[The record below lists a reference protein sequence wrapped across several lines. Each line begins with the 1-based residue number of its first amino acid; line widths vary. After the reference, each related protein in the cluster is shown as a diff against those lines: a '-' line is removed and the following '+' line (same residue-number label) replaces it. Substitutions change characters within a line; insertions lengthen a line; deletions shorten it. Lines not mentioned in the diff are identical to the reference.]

1 MPRKLQKTGDSHIE
15 DCGFIPGL
23 EHQQAFRIEARRPL
37 PIPVV
42 IAVPHA
48 GRAYSESLLGEMCNP
63 GLTCL
68 RLEDRHVDRIAVAV
82 ARQTGAALIVADAP
96 RAMIDLNRSL
106 DDIDWEMIAED
117 TSGDDIARIGRPEAG
132 GVRARGGLGLIPRR
146 LGGTGEIW
154 RKRLERAEL
163 DARITGIHRPYHAV
177 LSKLL
182 ASVAAH
188 WGEALLLDLHSM
200 PPLPVAP
207 GKKRAELVVGD
218 RFGGS
223 CSGSLISSAFDYL
236 AGEGIFAAYNR
247 PYAGGYVLD
256 RHGDPARGIH
266 AIQVEVCR
274 SLYLDHR
281 LAEPSSQLPAVADMI
296 CGLVK
301 MLADEIAARSRS
313 RSLPGGTLDIAAE

>member
-1 MPRKLQKTGDSHIE
+1 MPRKLQKIGDSRIV

-23 EHQQAFRIEARRPL
+23 EHQPAFRIEARRPL
-37 PIPVV
+37 PIPIV

-48 GRAYSESLLGEMCNP
+48 GRAYSESLLGEMRNP

-82 ARQTGAALIVADAP
+82 ARQTGAVLIVADAP

-106 DDIDWEMIAED
+106 DDIDWEMIAGD
-117 TSGDDIARIGRPEAG
+117 TPSDDTAKIG
-132 GVRARGGLGLIPRR
+132 GVRVRGGLGLVPRR

-154 RKRLERAEL
+154 RNPLERAAL
-163 DARITGIHRPYHAV
+163 DARIAGIHRPYHDA

-188 WGEALLLDLHSM
+188 WGETLLLDLHSM
-200 PPLPVAP
+200 PPLPVAA
-207 GKKRAELVVGD
+207 GRNRAELVVGD

-236 AGEGIFAAYNR
+236 AGEGVFAAYNR

-281 LAEPSSQLPAVADMI
+281 LAEPSPQLPAIADMI
-296 CGLVK
+296 SGLVK
-301 MLADEIAARSRS
+301 ILAEEIAARSRG
-313 RSLPGGTLDIAAE
+313 RSLPGGTMDIAAE

>member
-1 MPRKLQKTGDSHIE
+1 MPRKLQKTGDSHSV

-23 EHQQAFRIEARRPL
+23 EDQPAFRIQARGPI

-48 GRAYSESLLGEMCNP
+48 GRAYPESLLGEMRNP

-68 RLEDRHVDRIAVAV
+68 RLEDRHVDRIAIAV

-106 DDIDWEMIAED
+106 DDIDWEMIAGD
-117 TSGDDIARIGRPEAG
+117 TPQDDSAGIEVPRIG
-132 GVRARGGLGLIPRR
+132 GVRARGGLGLVPRR

-154 RKRLERAEL
+154 RECLERASL
-163 DARITGIHRPYHAV
+163 DARIAGIHRPYHDA

-182 ASVAAH
+182 ASVTAQ

-200 PPLPVAP
+200 PPLPVAA
-207 GKKRAELVVGD
+207 GKNRAELVVGD

-281 LAEPSSQLPAVADMI
+281 LAEPSSQLPAIADMI
-296 CGLVK
+296 SGLVK
-301 MLADEIAARSRS
+301 ILADEIAARNRS
-313 RSLPGGTLDIAAE
+313 RALPPGAMDIAAE